1 MTNLELITSFFN
13 NKQLLS
19 CVLVIL
25 LLLVRVL
32 FVYFIKRNSV
42 ILSEKQRHWIARV
55 KNLSWTII
63 FIGLFSIWWSELS
76 NFAFSITAVALALV
90 IATKEL
96 ILCFSGAFMRAGSGM
111 FAINDWIEVGA
122 YRGEVVDYNIFS
134 TTLQELDRTPNN
146 YTFTGKTII
155 VPNGLFLS
163 EPVKNL
169 NFSKRYVFHSFD
181 IVIESSANVADLRD
195 WIITEINTFSDEY
208 NDVAK
213 RYNDYIEKH
222 TGVDFP
228 GHEPRILLSTNEYA
242 NHIFTV
248 IVFCPTE
255 KATELEQQIT
265 FGILGLRTKSIE
277 NANNERQHI

>member
-1 MTNLELITSFFN
+1 M
-13 NKQLLS
+13 
-19 CVLVIL
+19 
-25 LLLVRVL
+25 
-32 FVYFIKRNSV
+32 
-42 ILSEKQRHWIARV
+42 SEKQRHWIARV